1 MWISISCIY
10 VILDVILNMIIS
22 WFISKVLAFKV
33 IDITAAKF
41 MFQFPYCDGSHS
53 AHNEETGDNV
63 GPICILRKKK

>member
-1 MWISISCIY
+1 
-10 VILDVILNMIIS
+10 MIIS